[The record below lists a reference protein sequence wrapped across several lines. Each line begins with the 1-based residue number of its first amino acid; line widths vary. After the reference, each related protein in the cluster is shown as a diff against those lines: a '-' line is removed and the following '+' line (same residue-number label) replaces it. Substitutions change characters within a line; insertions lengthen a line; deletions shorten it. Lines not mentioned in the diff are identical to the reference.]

1 MRKQRESM
9 VVEALPDA
17 TLDGQA
23 AKVYRF
29 TTQHPKPVTSTAWVG
44 DGDTLLQMEVDGGEA
59 GRGKV
64 VRVRYRDIGS
74 ADIRIP

>member
-1 MRKQRESM
+1 M

-17 TLDGQA
+17 TIDGEP

-29 TTQHPKPVTSTAWVG
+29 TTQQPKPATSTAWIG
-44 DGDTLLQMEVDGGEA
+44 ADDTLLQLEVDGGAA

-74 ADIRIP
+74 SDIRIP

>member
-1 MRKQRESM
+1 
-9 VVEALPDA
+9 
-17 TLDGQA
+17 
-23 AKVYRF
+23 
-29 TTQHPKPVTSTAWVG
+29 
-44 DGDTLLQMEVDGGEA
+44 MEVDGGAA